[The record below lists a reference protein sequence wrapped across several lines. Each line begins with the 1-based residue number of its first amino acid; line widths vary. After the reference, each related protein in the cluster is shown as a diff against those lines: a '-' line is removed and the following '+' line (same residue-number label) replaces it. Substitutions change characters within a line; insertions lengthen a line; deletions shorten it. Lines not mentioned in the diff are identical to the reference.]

1 MKNFY
6 EILKATQDELKAKL
20 PEILTKNGYTP
31 QVEDGFIYAEG
42 EIPVLLIAHM
52 DTVHKEPVKSICV
65 SDDGILMSPT
75 GIGGDDRCGIF
86 MVLETIK
93 THKCHVLFTEDEEI
107 GLIGAG
113 KFASS
118 GITPEVN
125 WILEYD
131 RKGNNDAVFYSCDNP
146 EFTEFITDK
155 EIGFVFASGSASD
168 ISRVAPAINRAAVNL
183 SCGYYNQHH
192 LNEYVVVSEM
202 MNNIERGKMLIDK
215 PVDKPFEYI
224 EKVYTYKS
232 YKNSDY
238 SFSVYDDYGYGSY
251 YRKPYMS
258 YYNDGYT
265 KNDENSNVSNDETE
279 SREDLA
285 DIAREAIYDHIDEN
299 ALRWF
304 SEFYGVDMPR
314 KSSLIVPENIL
325 DFNTEEFVIIDG
337 DETIPYNDF
346 YFEQIGDIFIDKD
359 TYVYI
364 LKYDDEYGVEVAV
377 KTDKYLARNGGKDI
391 LYYPDQ
397 MELHYSMT
405 ELEFATFCEY
415 TECYLESEIESRVFT
430 EVGIY

>member
-107 GLIGAG
+107 GLVGAS

-279 SREDLA
+279 SLEDLA
-285 DIAREAIYDHIDEN
+285 DLAREAIYDHIDEN

-346 YFEQIGDIFIDKD
+346 YFDQIGDIFIDKD

-364 LKYDDEYGVEVAV
+364 LKYDEEYGVEVAV

-415 TECYLESEIESRVFT
+415 TECYLESEIESRVFS